1 MAAPLR
7 YDGKVALITGAG
19 NGIGRDYA
27 LAFAARGASVVV
39 NDLGG
44 DMKGGGRGTMAADK
58 VVEEIRAKGGKAVP
72 NYDSVEEG
80 EKLVQT
86 ALENFGRIDIVVN
99 NAGILRDRSFARISD
114 QDWDLIHRV
123 HLRGSFQV
131 TRAAWPHMKKNKYG
145 RIIMVTSAAGIYG
158 NFGQANYSA
167 AKLGVH
173 GMANTLA
180 IEGKKDNI
188 KVNTVAPMAGSRLTE
203 TVMPPDVVQTLK
215 PAYVSPLVLYLTHD
229 SCEESGSLFEVGG
242 GWIGK
247 LRWERTIGA
256 TCRTKDKPMTPEDV
270 RENWDKITD
279 FTDATH
285 PTTSTESTAHMLS
298 VIQNIEKGGSKK
310 QRSTSSRGID
320 PDQAIN
326 QKMKPTTFTFTKKE
340 VILYALGI
348 GVSTQQEDYLKFLF
362 ELSDDFCVIPSF
374 AVVPAFSAMGDGLI
388 GGVPGLNVD
397 PTKILHGE
405 QYTELYKPFPTSGT
419 LTSRG
424 TIVDVLD
431 KGSGA
436 VILMDVE
443 IFNEKK
449 EKIAYNQFST
459 FIVGA
464 GKFGGKRSSDKARNT
479 ANPPSRAPDAS
490 MSEKTSIDQAA
501 LYRLSGDRN
510 PLHIDPSFA
519 AMGGFDKPI
528 LHGLCSYGYA
538 TRHVMKTYCDND
550 VSKIKAIKVRFAKPV
565 LPGQTLQTD
574 MWKEGSRVFF
584 QCKVVETGNVSLSGA
599 YIDLNGGTTQQV
611 SAQPSGP
618 ALKSD
623 ALFAQI
629 QAGAKSNPGMAKK
642 INSVFL
648 FDILKDGKSAAK
660 WTVDMKSGSG
670 EIYRDV
676 PKNKKADC
684 TMILEDDNMVDLAS
698 GKLNGQQAFMTG
710 KVKIKGNIMLAQKLG
725 ELFAGVQSKL

>member
-1 MAAPLR
+1 MAAPMR

-188 KVNTVAPMAGSRLTE
+188 KVNTVAPMAGSRMTE

-215 PAYVSPLVLYLTHD
+215 PEYVAPLVLYLTHD

-326 QKMKPTTFTFTKKE
+326 QKMKPTTFTFTKKK
-340 VILYALGI
+340 LYF

-464 GKFGGKRSSDKARNT
+464 GKFKARNA

-490 MSEKTSIDQAA
+490 MSEKTSIDQV
-501 LYRLSGDRN
+501 
-510 PLHIDPSFA
+510 
-519 AMGGFDKPI
+519 GFDKPI

-684 TMILEDDNMVDLAS
+684 TMIIEDDNMVDMAS

>member
-1 MAAPLR
+1 
-7 YDGKVALITGAG
+7 
-19 NGIGRDYA
+19 
-27 LAFAARGASVVV
+27 
-39 NDLGG
+39 
-44 DMKGGGRGTMAADK
+44 MKFD
-58 VVEEIRAKGGKAVP
+58 GGKQV
-72 NYDSVEEG
+72 
-80 EKLVQT
+80 KLSIISFMVQR
-86 ALENFGRIDIVVN
+86 N
-99 NAGILRDRSFARISD
+99 
-114 QDWDLIHRV
+114 LIHRV

-188 KVNTVAPMAGSRLTE
+188 KVNTVAPMAGSRMTE

-215 PAYVSPLVLYLTHD
+215 PEYVAPLVLYLTHD

-247 LRWERTIGA
+247 LRWKRTIDA

-436 VILMDVE
+436 VILMDGR
-443 IFNEKK
+443 F
-449 EKIAYNQFST
+449 
-459 FIVGA
+459 
-464 GKFGGKRSSDKARNT
+464 KARNT

-490 MSEKTSIDQAA
+490 MSEKTSIDQVGSK
-501 LYRLSGDRN
+501 LE
-510 PLHIDPSFA
+510 
-519 AMGGFDKPI
+519 I
-528 LHGLCSYGYA
+528 LLIHL
-538 TRHVMKTYCDND
+538 
-550 VSKIKAIKVRFAKPV
+550 
-565 LPGQTLQTD
+565 
-574 MWKEGSRVFF
+574 
-584 QCKVVETGNVSLSGA
+584 
-599 YIDLNGGTTQQV
+599 
-611 SAQPSGP
+611 
-618 ALKSD
+618 
-623 ALFAQI
+623 
-629 QAGAKSNPGMAKK
+629 
-642 INSVFL
+642 
-648 FDILKDGKSAAK
+648 
-660 WTVDMKSGSG
+660 
-670 EIYRDV
+670 
-676 PKNKKADC
+676 
-684 TMILEDDNMVDLAS
+684 LEP
-698 GKLNGQQAFMTG
+698 Q
-710 KVKIKGNIMLAQKLG
+710 MLA
-725 ELFAGVQSKL
+725 